1 MLFQKLAL
9 VVWEG
14 GYSSLTDKTL
24 SRGYVLTKC
33 AIIITHWIEIYLV
46 DSDIHPLTNQ
56 GLICK
61 VPNEKSKKH
70 SPVRS
75 VYMYT
80 LALNLHI
87 ENLLKINEY
96 FGVLL
101 NPLMP
106 MSDQDKISPYNI
118 NTKSRRQ
125 VMRTKKS
132 VNSPFYSCELGCQA
146 FEQE

>member
-1 MLFQKLAL
+1 MMKLLFQKLAL

-14 GYSSLTDKTL
+14 RYFYLTDKML

-33 AIIITHWIEIYLV
+33 TIIIIHWIEIYLV
-46 DSDIHPLTNQ
+46 DSNIHPSNNQ

-80 LALNLHI
+80 ALNLHI
-87 ENLLKINEY
+87 ENLHKINEY
-96 FGVLL
+96 FGVGHGE
-101 NPLMP
+101 
-106 MSDQDKISPYNI
+106 PYL
-118 NTKSRRQ
+118 T
-125 VMRTKKS
+125 
-132 VNSPFYSCELGCQA
+132 L
-146 FEQE
+146 